1 MATIFSI
8 TMADLWMMHRLRHEH
23 RRRVT
28 EILRSGL
35 RFVNKDGQPL
45 QMMPRLELDPALLE
59 QSLYR

>member
-1 MATIFSI
+1 MDT
-8 TMADLWMMHRLRHEH
+8 TM
-23 RRRVT
+23 VT